1 MKITVCMFGMPKKP
15 LFREQIEYYT
25 TLITKKIPV
34 TTKLLKESKGDEAAR
49 TEQELRMLES
59 EMKSDTGYKVVLDAQ
74 GKQYSTEDFATF
86 IEKMMNSGRDITF
99 YIGNFYGIDNR
110 IREKADSM
118 LSLSAMTFTHE
129 CAAMLLFEQLY
140 RVHTVLF
147 GGKYHK

>member
-15 LFREQIEYYT
+15 LFREQIDYYT
-25 TLITKKIPV
+25 TLISKKLPLH
-34 TTKLLKESKGDEAAR
+34 TKLLKEAKGDDTTRA
-49 TEQELRMLES
+49 EQELRLLEK
-59 EMKSDTGYKVVLDAQ
+59 EMQLDAGHKVVLDAKGRQ
-74 GKQYSTEDFATF
+74 FSTEEFAIF
-86 IEKMMNSGRDITF
+86 VEKMMNNGRDVSF
-99 YIGNFYGIDNR
+99 YIGNFYGIDDR
-110 IREKADSM
+110 IRSNADTL